1 MTHLRL
7 PYVEF
12 VTLMAMLAATV
23 AFSIDSMLPALPEI
37 AAELTP
43 DTPNI
48 AQGIIISFVIGM
60 GVGTLFAGPLSD
72 AYGRKKIMLFGAAL
86 YIVAA
91 AWAWRAEGLEEMFAA
106 RALQGLGAAGPRV
119 AAVAMIRDLYSGRQ
133 MARLVSFVMIIFTI
147 VPAIAPSIGAVV
159 IAFFGWRGLF
169 IAFILFSLATI
180 LWLGLRQAETRDPAH
195 LVPFR
200 PRRLWRALIEV
211 LSHRQVMVATAVQTL
226 GYGTLFAIL
235 ITSQPI
241 FDVTYGMA
249 DQFPVYFFAMSLLA
263 GTGAFLNAQLVE
275 RLGMRVLV
283 CAMLAAQIVLSGTMI
298 TLTIAL
304 PVESDL
310 RFWFTLLWITG
321 GFFQAGL
328 TIGNLN
334 AIALQPMGHI
344 AGMTSSVVAAT
355 ATVVGSLL
363 ALPLGQTFSGSPVTV
378 ATGVLIYA
386 AIGLTLMRAITVDPM
401 E

>member
-119 AAVAMIRDLYSGRQ
+119 AAVAMIRDLYSGSQ

-310 RFWFTLLWITG
+310 RFWFTLLWING

-334 AIALQPMGHI
+334 AIALQPMGHN

>member
-310 RFWFTLLWITG
+310 RFWFTLLWING
-321 GFFQAGL
+321 GF
-328 TIGNLN
+328 
-334 AIALQPMGHI
+334 
-344 AGMTSSVVAAT
+344 
-355 ATVVGSLL
+355 
-363 ALPLGQTFSGSPVTV
+363 
-378 ATGVLIYA
+378 
-386 AIGLTLMRAITVDPM
+386 
-401 E
+401 